1 LGKFRFSLCVLSILV
16 AKAAALEKREL
27 QMGMR
32 GFLLAAGAAALLSSQ
47 AVYAAPRA
55 SGPIGFDPLVS
66 LSLLGSVQSSAA
78 VCGAAAGATAAADA
92 AAAQA
97 APPAGC
103 VLPVTEPPAPAPMGE
118 AVAPVA
124 PVGTAGIGML
134 PLLLGL
140 AAIIGVI
147 ALVASGSNHGH
158 GDVTPVSPA

>member
-1 LGKFRFSLCVLSILV
+1 
-16 AKAAALEKREL
+16 
-27 QMGMR
+27 MGMR
-32 GFLLAAGAAALLSSQ
+32 GFVLAAGAAALLSSQ

-55 SGPIGFDPLVS
+55 SGPVGIDPLVS
-66 LSLLGSVQSSAA
+66 LSLLGSLQSSAA
-78 VCGAAAGATAAADA
+78 VCGAAAGSTAAADA

-103 VLPVTEPPAPAPMGE
+103 VLPVTAPPAAVPMGE

-124 PVGTAGIGML
+124 PVGAAGLGIGML

-147 ALVASGSNHGH
+147 ALVASGSSHGH